1 MRSSVRLPH
10 KVCPTCAK
18 SCSSVDSIGQM
29 CSCRF
34 PSPWARGATG
44 IEVFVGCYSPDSFAA
59 CHTVKRRAGRTAR
72 GPHPSRIR
80 SRPGASSRRVG
91 PATGRPPCIR
101 FRAAGAT
108 GGAARA
114 AAHVPRLDR
123 PAARAAD
130 RARAPVP
137 HRPPGE
143 PARLPRALALQP
155 RHGLV
160 RARQEP
166 ALAAALPPCAVY
178 LARSVP

>member
-130 RARAPVP
+130 RARDIEAAIAARAAKIPRRSREIRTVGAA
-137 HRPPGE
+137 RQTNRTT
-143 PARLPRALALQP
+143 PARSIN
-155 RHGLV
+155 
-160 RARQEP
+160 
-166 ALAAALPPCAVY
+166 
-178 LARSVP
+178 SVCD